1 MHKKERE
8 EKECKPNCLVEI
20 MFSHQVFPF
29 IFQCGR
35 FSFNRA
41 KRITDKA
48 RLDNAAKIYII
59 YADAEFTSGCLAHNL
74 DANFYVITKI
84 KSFIR
89 TKRLLRIVLHVCAF
103 FFFCE
108 RGELSE
114 KNSKINANRKLISKA
129 QRHTQHARTVSFNS
143 FALRWRN
150 LCVHAPLKL
159 WQFSIPLKFDWDLK
173 PYHRSHSVG
182 FQ

>member
-8 EKECKPNCLVEI
+8 EKECKTNCSVEI

-35 FSFNRA
+35 FSFKRA

-89 TKRLLRIVLHVCAF
+89 TKRLLRIVLPC
-103 FFFCE
+103 
-108 RGELSE
+108 
-114 KNSKINANRKLISKA
+114 
-129 QRHTQHARTVSFNS
+129 
-143 FALRWRN
+143 LRF
-150 LCVHAPLKL
+150 LLFL
-159 WQFSIPLKFDWDLK
+159 
-173 PYHRSHSVG
+173 
-182 FQ
+182 